1 MKKFIT
7 LSIIFFLLISIA
19 QAQEE
24 KKPALKLTSFS
35 FNFGFA
41 GVATAT
47 TAEDYNNL
55 KKTVNNPDLFIE
67 VSNYQ
72 YSSYNYGFGGNI
84 HPKVSIGLSIF
95 NKKKGEYRN
104 DRELRFSVGSSSG
117 IRRNFNY
124 YNYNSFVIDT
134 FESANTDNVNYG
146 DSVIFNRYI
155 YSESFYDINF
165 GVSFL
170 FKTPIERRFHF
181 SAGAGIEYG
190 IAIRSFVK
198 VENYNDQFV
207 YYYDKGNKAVFDEPD
222 YEYNIHNYKD
232 DFEGVYTTENT
243 NMKGNM
249 QFFRTYLPLGI
260 NFRVSNNTSSFFN
273 KVYLYGEMSPGIEIQ
288 MVSNDKAYVNPYFGF
303 AMLGFSYRW

>member
-1 MKKFIT
+1 MKKLIII
-7 LSIIFFLLISIA
+7 SIILLLTIPFT
-19 QAQEE
+19 QAQDE

-55 KKTVNNPDLFIE
+55 KKTVNDPDLFIDA
-67 VSNYQ
+67 SNYQ

-84 HPKVSIGLSIF
+84 NPKISIGLSIF
-95 NKKKGEYRN
+95 NKRSGEYRN

-124 YNYNSFVIDT
+124 YNYNNFVVDT
-134 FESANTDNVNYG
+134 FESAGTGNVNFS
-146 DSVIFNRYI
+146 DSVLFNRYI

-198 VENYNDQFV
+198 VENYNDQFL
-207 YYYDKGNKAVFDEPD
+207 YYYDNSNQPVFNEPD
-222 YEYNIHNYKD
+222 YEFNIHNYKD
-232 DFEGVYTTENT
+232 DFDGVYTTENT
-243 NMKGNM
+243 SMKGNM
-249 QFFRTYLPLGI
+249 QFLRTYLPLGI
-260 NFRVSNNTSSFFN
+260 NFRVSNNTNSFFN
-273 KVYLYGEMSPGIEIQ
+273 KVYLYGEISPGIEIQ
-288 MVSNDKAYVNPYFGF
+288 MISNDKTYVNPYFGF